1 MVTTG
6 DHSPIKKEKKLPVL
20 KKKQG
25 DGSGIDMNLCQE
37 KWSFDRKQTNGDL
50 RHV

>member
-6 DHSPIKKEKKLPVL
+6 DHSPIKKEKNYQC